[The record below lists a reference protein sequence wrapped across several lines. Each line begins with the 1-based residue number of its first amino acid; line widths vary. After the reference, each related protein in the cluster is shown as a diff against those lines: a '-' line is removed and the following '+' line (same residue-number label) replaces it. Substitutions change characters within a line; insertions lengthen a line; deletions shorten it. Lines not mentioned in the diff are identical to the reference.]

1 MTIILTQGRV
11 FMEKKSLRL
20 CCELILM
27 LTIICF
33 LGTAAYGQAAG
44 GNSKPIHNIVY
55 INAERGI
62 DPQVVTVAP
71 GTTVIWINNADG
83 RLQLKFTDQQVSL
96 ACAAPVN
103 FSLDEN
109 KVFIST
115 GIPLGGVASLCFV
128 QKGEFKYKLIRLN
141 QVGSPTASAI
151 GTIKVQ

>member
-1 MTIILTQGRV
+1 M
-11 FMEKKSLRL
+11 KKKKIRL
-20 CCELILM
+20 LFRLIVS

-33 LGTAAYGQAAG
+33 LGTAAYGQDV
-44 GNSKPIHNIVY
+44 SKKSKEVHKIVY

-62 DPQVVTVAP
+62 DPRAATIST
-71 GTTVIWINNADG
+71 GTTVIWLNNSDY

-103 FSLDEN
+103 FALDEN

-128 QKGEFKYKLIRLN
+128 QKGEFKYKLIKMDQFGAPSTPERF
-141 QVGSPTASAI
+141 S
-151 GTIKVQ
+151 GTIKVE

>member
-1 MTIILTQGRV
+1 
-11 FMEKKSLRL
+11 MEKKRPRL
-20 CCELILM
+20 FCRLILA

-33 LGTAAYGQAAG
+33 LGTAAYGQEVG
-44 GNSKPIHNIVY
+44 GSSKTTHKIVY

-62 DPQVVTVAP
+62 DPQVVTVAQ
-71 GTTVIWINNADG
+71 GITVVWINNSNH
-83 RLQLKFTDQQVSL
+83 RLQLKFPDQQVSL

-128 QKGEFKYKLIRLN
+128 QKGEFKYKLSKMD
-141 QVGSPTASAI
+141 QFGAP
-151 GTIKVQ
+151 GTSEKFSGVIKVQ

>member
-1 MTIILTQGRV
+1 MEV
-11 FMEKKSLRL
+11 FMEKKKIRL
-20 CCELILM
+20 FCRLILS
-27 LTIICF
+27 LTICCLI
-33 LGTAAYGQAAG
+33 GTAAYGQTVG
-44 GNSKPIHNIVY
+44 EKSKAIHKIVY

-62 DPQVVTVAP
+62 DPLSVTVAP
-71 GTTVIWINNADG
+71 GTTVIWINNADY

-128 QKGEFKYKLIRLN
+128 QKGEFKYKLIKMD
-141 QVGSPTASAI
+141 QF
-151 GTIKVQ
+151 GTPSTSERFNGIIKIQ

>member
-1 MTIILTQGRV
+1 
-11 FMEKKSLRL
+11 MEKKKIRL
-20 CCELILM
+20 FCRLILS
-27 LTIICF
+27 LAICC
-33 LGTAAYGQAAG
+33 LIGTAAYGQAVGKNGKA
-44 GNSKPIHNIVY
+44 IHKIVY

-62 DPQVVTVAP
+62 DPLSVNVAP
-71 GTTVIWINNADG
+71 GTTVIWINNADD

-128 QKGEFKYKLIRLN
+128 QKGEFKYKLIKMD
-141 QVGSPTASAI
+141 QF
-151 GTIKVQ
+151 GTPSTSERFNGIIKIQ